1 MPSSVNRCATANS
14 SSAIFSHFCAR
25 SPLFFIQDFAFAQRG
40 RFNSETGTS
49 PLCNFFW
56 CADDDFL
63 VYAETEVGEGL
74 VDGTRSLPRRLAGCL
89 NDDKQI
95 DVAVWAM
102 RAAGATAKEND
113 FLGINCPND
122 SLNDLLRKLW
132 CKFGQVSRNRLR
144 EHARGLVRIAQAVE
158 QLIALIANIFADL
171 DEIPAIP
178 LVLFADAI
186 GSRHPAIL
194 CRPDFFCFVA
204 LLAGYFQ
211 NKIDRFPGIGAD
223 ANDKIWVIDFLL
235 PFFVGVR
242 NAKIEKGILDP
253 RDDAAFIRQI
263 IQHFRHLAFP
273 AAVDDNNVHV
283 AVFCRMHFLTLL

>member
-63 VYAETEVGEGL
+63 IDPETEIGQGL

-95 DVAVWAM
+95 DVAVGAM

-122 SLNDLLRKLW
+122 SLNDLLHKLW
-132 CKFGQVSRNRLR
+132 CKLGQVSRNPLR
-144 EHARGLVRIAQAVE
+144 EHARGLVRIAQAVK
-158 QLIALIANIFADL
+158 QLVASITNVFTDL
-171 DEIPAIP
+171 DIVPAVP

-186 GSRHPAIL
+186 GSGHPAVL
-194 CRPDFFCFVA
+194 CRPDFLCFVA
-204 LLAGYFQ
+204 LLAGHFQ
-211 NKIDRFPGIGAD
+211 NEVDRFASIRACANNKVWVVNLLGA
-223 ANDKIWVIDFLL
+223 FL
-235 PFFVGVR
+235 VGVR

-253 RDDAAFIRQI
+253 
-263 IQHFRHLAFP
+263 
-273 AAVDDNNVHV
+273 
-283 AVFCRMHFLTLL
+283 